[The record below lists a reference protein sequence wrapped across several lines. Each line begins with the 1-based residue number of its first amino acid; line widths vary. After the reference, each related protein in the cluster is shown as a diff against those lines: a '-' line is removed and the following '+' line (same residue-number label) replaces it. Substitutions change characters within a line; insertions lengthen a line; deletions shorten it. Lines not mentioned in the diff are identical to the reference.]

1 MENDSQ
7 YASRGV
13 RPYCEGCVSTLFSA
27 GCVNPL
33 IYVNKERGVAR
44 SEVCRCRSVY
54 VPEVIGSCTSP
65 SLRYLM
71 MFRFIS
77 PAIVAP
83 EIIDVEIPKDDW
95 VLRRGLMLV
104 AKIIQNL
111 ANNIF
116 FGKEP
121 HMIALND
128 FLKENIVN
136 VTRFLS
142 DLNVSFLRCRV
153 ER

>member
-1 MENDSQ
+1 M
-7 YASRGV
+7 
-13 RPYCEGCVSTLFSA
+13 
-27 GCVNPL
+27 
-33 IYVNKERGVAR
+33 AR
-44 SEVCRCRSVY
+44 SEVCRCRSVH
-54 VPEVIGSCTSP
+54 VPEVIESCTWP

-71 MFRFIS
+71 IFRFIS

-142 DLNVSFLRCRV
+142 DLNVSFLCCMV